1 MKLRLRVPATPMERF
16 TLGCLDSQVGKVVRF
31 EGDTE
36 DNDGPMY
43 VRIVGY
49 DVDQEGSLVID
60 VEEADGP

>member
-31 EGDTE
+31 EDSTS
-36 DNDGPMY
+36 DDGPMY

-49 DVDQEGSLVID
+49 DVDDGDLLID
-60 VEEADGP
+60 VEDVDGS